1 MIGFVSAISAGFC
14 AALAS
19 MCAKLAM
26 SPELQKTFWCDFVLQ
41 NVFNDNDICQ
51 SIVIATRMFSFILVF
66 VFNAMMWT
74 LFVKSLRGSTSSA
87 TATVSNTGSNFISTA
102 FLGCLLF
109 GETLSMRW
117 LFGTSL
123 ILTGLILVH
132 YNSEP
137 LTKNHLD
144 VKKD

>member
-1 MIGFVSAISAGFC
+1 MLGGTTKMVIWVRVAVTILTGYSSFS
-14 AALAS
+14 L
-19 MCAKLAM
+19 
-26 SPELQKTFWCDFVLQ
+26 
-41 NVFNDNDICQ
+41 
-51 SIVIATRMFSFILVF
+51 IVIATRMFSFILVF

-137 LTKNHLD
+137 LTKDHLD